1 MPKRLNPNLAKIHRN
16 YTVEE
21 VASLYGVHRNSVRA
35 WIKAGL
41 PLCDTR
47 RPALILG
54 ADLRDYLKA
63 KRQARKRRCKDD
75 ELFCLR
81 CRAPKRPAEG
91 MVDFIPLTETTGR
104 ISGLCPEC
112 TGVMNRYCS
121 VSGLDRIRQKLDVH
135 VPKLLQHISE
145 SS

>member
-1 MPKRLNPNLAKIHRN
+1 MPRVLNPNLAKIHRN

-21 VASLYGVHRNSVRA
+21 VATLYSVHKNTVRA

-54 ADLRDYLKA
+54 ADLRDHLKA
-63 KRQARKRRCKDD
+63 RRQARKRRCKDD
-75 ELFCLR
+75 ELFCLC
-81 CRAPKRPAEG
+81 CRAPRRPAEG
-91 MVDFIPLTETTGR
+91 MIDFIPLTATTGR

-112 TGVMNRYCS
+112 TGVMNRYSS

-135 VPKLLQHISE
+135 VPKLLQHIGE

>member
-21 VASLYGVHRNSVRA
+21 VAGLYGVHTNTVRS
-35 WIKAGL
+35 WIKVGL
-41 PLCDTR
+41 PVCDAR
-47 RPALILG
+47 RPTLILG
-54 ADLRDYLKA
+54 ADLRDFLKA
-63 KRQARKRRCKDD
+63 RRQARKRRCKDD

-91 MVDFIPLTETTGR
+91 MVDFIPLTATTGR

-112 TGVMNRYCS
+112 TGVMNRYSS
-121 VSGLDRIRQKLDVH
+121 VRGLDRIRQKLDVH

>member
-21 VASLYGVHRNSVRA
+21 AATLYGVHRNSVRA

-41 PLCDTR
+41 PVCDAR

-54 ADLRDYLKA
+54 ADLRDYLKTR
-63 KRQARKRRCKDD
+63 RQERKQRCKDD

-81 CRAPKRPAEG
+81 CRAPRRSAEG
-91 MVDFIPLTETTGR
+91 MVDFIPVTVTTGR
-104 ISGLCPEC
+104 LSALCPEC
-112 TGVMNRYCS
+112 TGVMNRYIS
-121 VSGLDRIRQKLDVH
+121 VRDLGRIRAKLDVR
-135 VPKLLQHISE
+135 VPKLLQHIGE

>member
-21 VASLYGVHRNSVRA
+21 VATLYGVHRNSVRT

-41 PLCDTR
+41 PVCDTR
-47 RPALILG
+47 RPTLILG
-54 ADLRDYLKA
+54 ADLRDYIKS
-63 KRQARKRRCKDD
+63 RRRARKRRCKDD

-91 MVDFIPLTETTGR
+91 MVDYIPLTSTTGR
-104 ISGLCPEC
+104 LSGLCPEC
-112 TGVMNRYCS
+112 TGVMNRYS
-121 VSGLDRIRQKLDVH
+121 RLRDLDFIREKLDVH
-135 VPKLLQHISE
+135 VPKLLRHIDK